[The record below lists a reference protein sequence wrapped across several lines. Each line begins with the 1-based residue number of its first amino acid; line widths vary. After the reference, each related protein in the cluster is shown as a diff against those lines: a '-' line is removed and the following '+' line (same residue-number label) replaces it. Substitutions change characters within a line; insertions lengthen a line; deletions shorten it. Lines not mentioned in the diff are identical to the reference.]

1 MKKQKIDLA
10 YFIANFDLKKF
21 IKFLD
26 KKFEKS
32 MTTGTIII
40 DELYNACS
48 TKKIGY
54 KKLIKEHNLS
64 DFNLYDYF
72 DSGLLLPSISLNFQ
86 LEKESF
92 KSFDDLPDFEYFYSH
107 QIISSKINKSYY
119 LLVNR
124 NVAPTD
130 IDAYYCRKKFKDKKK
145 AILFLKEEEK
155 RLKRDPR

>member
-1 MKKQKIDLA
+1 MKKQKNDLT

-64 DFNLYDYF
+64 DFNLYDFF
-72 DSGLLLPSISLNFQ
+72 DSGLPFA
-86 LEKESF
+86 
-92 KSFDDLPDFEYFYSH
+92 
-107 QIISSKINKSYY
+107 IN
-119 LLVNR
+119 
-124 NVAPTD
+124 
-130 IDAYYCRKKFKDKKK
+130 
-145 AILFLKEEEK
+145 
-155 RLKRDPR
+155 